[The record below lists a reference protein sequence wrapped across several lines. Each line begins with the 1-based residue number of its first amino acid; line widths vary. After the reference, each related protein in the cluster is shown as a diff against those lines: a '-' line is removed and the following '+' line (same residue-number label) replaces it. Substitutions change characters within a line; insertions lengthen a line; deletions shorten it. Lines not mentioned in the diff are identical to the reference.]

1 MKILDANL
9 LLYAYIP
16 SYEQHNDAKK
26 WLETSLSEGNEVI
39 GLSWQIITA
48 FIRIGTN
55 PRVFSVPFKIKDA
68 IANLAEFFEHPLVEI
83 VLPTAA
89 HWNIFS
95 EILEKEQITANLVM
109 DAHLAA
115 LTIEHGAMLVTT
127 DRDFARFSKLKTI
140 NPLTEK

>member
-1 MKILDANL
+1 MKILDANI

-16 SYEQHNDAKK
+16 SYEQHQAAKK
-26 WLETSLSEGNEVI
+26 WLETMLSEGNEII

-55 PRVFSVPFKIKDA
+55 PKVFNVPFKVEDA
-68 IANLAEFFEHPLVEI
+68 ITNLGELFEHPLVEI
-83 VLPTAA
+83 ILPTAK
-89 HWNIFS
+89 HWDIFS

-115 LTIEHGAMLVTT
+115 LAIEHGAILVTT
-127 DRDFARFSKLKTI
+127 DRDFARFSKAKTI
-140 NPLTEK
+140 NPLKS